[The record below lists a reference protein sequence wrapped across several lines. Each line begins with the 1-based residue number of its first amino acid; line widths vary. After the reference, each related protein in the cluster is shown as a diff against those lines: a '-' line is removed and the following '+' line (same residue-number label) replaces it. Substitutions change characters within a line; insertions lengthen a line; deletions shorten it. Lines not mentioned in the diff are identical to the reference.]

1 MRMLP
6 PICAIV
12 TAAATVFAGQASAD
26 PAVPNLDGYAPVE
39 ATAFETYSAY
49 ATSGVQ
55 FLTPDGLRCRI
66 TSNSR
71 ATGLDGTCWGKLPG
85 VAGDENIAAVSLNT
99 PAASLTHM
107 PDLGQQEIVA
117 RPDASPAGPAPVDPS
132 AYRPLTPGQKIT
144 YGLKTTDKMITC
156 GVSDQRE
163 TICILPNNFTGDGP
177 HGFVLSPTGSRAF

>member
-6 PICAIV
+6 SAYAV
-12 TAAATVFAGQASAD
+12 VVAGATVFAAQASAE
-26 PAVPNLDGYAPVE
+26 PSVPNLDGYAPVE
-39 ATAFETYSAY
+39 PTAYETYSAY
-49 ATSGVQ
+49 ATTGVQ

-85 VAGDENIAAVSLNT
+85 VAGDENIATVSLNT

-132 AYRPLTPGQKIT
+132 AYRPLTSGQKIT
-144 YGLKTTDKMITC
+144 YGLKATNKMITC

-163 TICILPNNFTGDGP
+163 TICILPTNFTGDSP
-177 HGFVLSPTGSRAF
+177 HGFVLSPILSRAF

>member
-1 MRMLP
+1 MRMLL
-6 PICAIV
+6 IAYAAV
-12 TAAATVFAGQASAD
+12 AAAGAVFAGQASAD
-26 PAVPNLDGYAPVE
+26 PQVPNLDGYTAVE

-71 ATGLDGTCWGKLPG
+71 ATGVDGACWGKLPG
-85 VAGDENIAAVSLNT
+85 VAGDENIASVSLNAQT
-99 PAASLTHM
+99 ASLSHM

-117 RPDASPAGPAPVDPS
+117 RPDASPAGPAAIDPTV
-132 AYRPLTPGQKIT
+132 YRPLSPGQKIT
-144 YGLKTTDKMITC
+144 YGLKATDKVITC
-156 GVSDQRE
+156 AISEQRE
-163 TICILPNNFTGDGP
+163 TICVLPNNFSGDGP